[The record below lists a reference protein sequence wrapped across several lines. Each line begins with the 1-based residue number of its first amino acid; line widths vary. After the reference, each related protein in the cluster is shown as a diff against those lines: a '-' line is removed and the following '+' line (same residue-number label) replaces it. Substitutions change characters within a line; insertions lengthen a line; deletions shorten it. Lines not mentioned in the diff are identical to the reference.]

1 MHFAITCT
9 DKPGN
14 LDLRLATRPKH
25 LEYLDSQVAHIVVAG
40 PLLDTEGKNPVGSL
54 LVVDFPDEAAA
65 QAFAAADPYAQAG
78 VFESVTIQPFR
89 VVYPKA

>member
-9 DKPGN
+9 DKPGH
-14 LDLRLATRPKH
+14 LDLRLATRPRH
-25 LEYLDSQVAHIVVAG
+25 LEYLDGQVDHIVVAG
-40 PLLDTEGKNPVGSL
+40 PLLDAEGKPTGSL

-65 QAFAAADPYAQAG
+65 QAFAAADPYAEAG
-78 VFESVTIQPFR
+78 LFASVTIQPFR

>member
-25 LEYLDSQVAHIVVAG
+25 LEYLDTQVAHIVVAG
-40 PLLDTEGKNPVGSL
+40 PLLDAEGKPVGSL

-65 QAFAAADPYAQAG
+65 QAFAAADPYAEVGLFA
-78 VFESVTIQPFR
+78 SVTIQPFR

>member
-25 LEYLDSQVAHIVVAG
+25 LEYLDTQVAHIVVAG
-40 PLLDTEGKNPVGSL
+40 PLLDAEGKSPVGSL

-78 VFESVTIQPFR
+78 LFESVTIQPFR